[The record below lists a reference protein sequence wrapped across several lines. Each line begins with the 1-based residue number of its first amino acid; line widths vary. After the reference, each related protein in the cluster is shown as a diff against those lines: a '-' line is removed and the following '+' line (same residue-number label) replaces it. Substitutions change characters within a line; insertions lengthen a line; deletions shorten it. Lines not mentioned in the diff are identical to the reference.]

1 MMKYYEKTNPAAVL
15 TVAGFAQKI
24 DIINL

>member
-15 TVAGFAQKI
+15 TVAGFAVKI
-24 DIINL
+24 DVINL